1 MTIYESRRPEPYIKT
16 TCKECITPLEF
27 LPKSGLKSQKVE
39 VKCWLCTKI
48 VSYELDS
55 TGGNVKNNVA
65 KPRTTRKKGTD
76 QNPLSKEYYD
86 LLGIATTATGDEI
99 KKAYRK
105 MAIKYHPDK
114 NPDDPTAEE
123 KICKF
128 KKISEAYQVLSDPKL
143 RKRYNEFGEENGIK
157 PDGGF
162 GKLRLDVQGVLK
174 TNLHVIVDPEEF
186 FRQSFGG
193 DRFVDIIG
201 EISIGRDMREAL
213 EKAETEGEEEE
224 EVTPEQKAEREE
236 EKKKLEQER
245 EETRAKRVDVLAE
258 KLVNKLSLYTELPD
272 TSPKSVAAFT
282 NIIQIEAEELK
293 KESYGLELLHAIGYT
308 YTTKANQY
316 LGKNI
321 AFGLGGMFHS
331 MKEKG
336 YIFSET
342 VGTLRTALDLQS
354 SFQELQKEGL
364 SEEQRNKLEEEAAQ
378 KGLQAIWRGSKFE
391 VEGVL
396 REVCDKVLSD
406 ASATRDTRK
415 MRATALKIIGSVYQN
430 ARADVIAEDVPL
442 TSSA

>member
-123 KICKF
+123 K
-128 KKISEAYQVLSDPKL
+128 VLSDPKL

-162 GKLRLDVQGVLK
+162 
-174 TNLHVIVDPEEF
+174 VDPEEF